1 MSMDNERAPARTVI
15 LASLLCL
22 AIFSGCGQKGPL
34 YLPDE
39 PPPAVTEN
47 SESPD
52 T

>member
-1 MSMDNERAPARTVI
+1 MKSH
-15 LASLLCL
+15 LAIPLLLLCAVVL
-22 AIFSGCGQKGPL
+22 QGCGQKGPL

-39 PPPAVTEN
+39 PEPPAETGN

>member
-1 MSMDNERAPARTVI
+1 MNSIRTLKSH
-15 LASLLCL
+15 LAMPLLLLCAVVL
-22 AIFSGCGQKGPL
+22 QACGQKGPL